1 MATKKT
7 TSKSKASST
16 KKLSEDD
23 IRNRAQAIY
32 EKRVENGVHGDAHSD
47 WVQAEKELKKAK

>member
-32 EKRVENGVHGDAHSD
+32 EKRVENGVKGDAHSD